1 MAVSSDTSHAKNNRT
16 EKEKEELTKVFY
28 GVDTVINIVIQF
40 LNQTNN
46 IIDACVDYS
55 RPSLAIDIAVLK
67 EAFLDTKKRGVRLR
81 YVTEITN
88 DNVSYCKQLLTIVDE
103 LRHLDGI
110 KGNLYISDTA
120 YIAPAT
126 FHEKGKP
133 ASQIIYSNVKEIIEH
148 QRYLFE
154 TLWSKAIPAEL
165 RINEIEKGIILGKT
179 EVIQY
184 PQTTQELFINMVK
197 SAKEEILLLLPTVN
211 AFLRE
216 ERLGIIQLLNQAA
229 TEDGVNV
236 RILGPTNDTT
246 ENKLKNMT
254 AMKDQDGGKK
264 KRSDFDFRSIN
275 TPFEEFVVSTVTI
288 VVVDKKE
295 SLVLEKVDDSRDNLI
310 EALGLATYSN
320 SKPTVMSYISI
331 FESLWKQVQ
340 LYEQLEAHDKMQR
353 EFINIA
359 SHEMKTPT
367 QAILGYAELLER
379 YPERREEVHT
389 IKRNAERLRRLTS
402 DILDVARIESQTLRL
417 NKERVNLSEKIL
429 NVIKDVKNQI
439 PSSSTLRIL
448 FTEPREP
455 IYVQADKLRIY
466 EVIANLLTN
475 AIKFTKEGT
484 INIMANVKDND
495 SNEVIISIKDTGAGI
510 NPEILPRLFTK
521 FATKSDIGT
530 GLGLYISKG
539 IVEAHGGRIWA
550 ENNPDGKGA
559 SFTFTLPIKN

>member
-1 MAVSSDTSHAKNNRT
+1 MSPSRSKGAKKEDTMV
-16 EKEKEELTKVFY
+16 LY
-28 GVDTVINIVIQF
+28 GVDNVINTVLQF
-40 LNQTNN
+40 LNQTND
-46 IIDACVDYS
+46 IINACVDYS
-55 RPSLAIDIAVLK
+55 RPSLAIEIDVLK
-67 EAFLDTKKRGVRLR
+67 EAFLNAKNRGVRLR
-81 YVTEITN
+81 YVTEITS
-88 DNVSYCKQLLTIVDE
+88 DNISYCKQLLTMVDE
-103 LRHLDGI
+103 LRHLNGI
-110 KGNLYISDTA
+110 KGNLYIGDTA

-154 TLWSKAIPAEL
+154 TLWNKAIPAEQ
-165 RINEIEKGIILGKT
+165 RINEIEEGVILGKT
-179 EVIQY
+179 EVIQN
-184 PQTTQELFINMVK
+184 PQTIQKLFIGMIK
-197 SAKEEILLLLPTVN
+197 SAKHEILLLVPTVN

-216 ERLGIIQLLNQAA
+216 ERLGIIQLLKQSA
-229 TEDGVNV
+229 TQDDVNV
-236 RILGPTNDTT
+236 RILSSTSNVI
-246 ENKLKNMT
+246 ENKLKDIT
-254 AMKDQDGGKK
+254 ATEDREGGEK
-264 KRSDFDFRSIN
+264 KRRDFDFRSIN

-295 SLVLEKVDDSRDNLI
+295 SLVFEKVDDSKDNLI

-359 SHEMKTPT
+359 SHEMRTPT
-367 QAILGYAELLER
+367 QAILGYTELLER
-379 YPERREEVHT
+379 YPEKREEVYT
-389 IKRNAERLRRLTS
+389 IKRNAERLQRLTN
-402 DILDVARIESQTLRL
+402 DILDIARIESNTLRL

-439 PSSSTLRIL
+439 PSSSALRIL
-448 FTEPREP
+448 FTEPKEP
-455 IYVQADKLRIY
+455 IYVYADKLRIY
-466 EVIANLLTN
+466 EVIANLLHN

-484 INIMANVKDND
+484 IHIMANVKRNN
-495 SNEVIISIKDTGAGI
+495 SNEVTISIKDTGAGI

-539 IVEAHGGRIWA
+539 IVEAHGGKIWA
-550 ENNPDGKGA
+550 ENNTESNGA
-559 SFTFTLPIKN
+559 TFAFMLPVVN